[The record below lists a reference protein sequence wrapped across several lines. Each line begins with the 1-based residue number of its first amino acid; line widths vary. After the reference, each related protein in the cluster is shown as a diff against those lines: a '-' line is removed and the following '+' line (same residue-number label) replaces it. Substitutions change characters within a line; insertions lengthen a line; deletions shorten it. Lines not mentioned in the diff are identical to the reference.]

1 MSNSRLFL
9 SLTAIIGLLTL
20 AEGMHLWAVPLPTP
34 AQSAPTGS
42 QSVVKE
48 NPSDAFN
55 DLDPI
60 KIVGPVYPRLANLA
74 RFHGNVR
81 LSVTVA
87 KDGSVSDIKVL
98 SGDQHFVK
106 AAVKAVR
113 QWRYSPSEKDVRV
126 TIATIVFTQRRG
138 NAAPPALKPLT
149 AVRPVYPP
157 TAKATGIQGT
167 VTLLATVEK
176 DGSVSNLE
184 TLVGPPQLAQSAIDA
199 VRQWRY
205 PPMEK
210 VSKTD
215 VILDFTLPMG
225 GNPEDFVT
233 PPMAIYQPEPAYNN
247 SKQTKAAKSQGMV
260 RLDVMVTADGTVSD
274 VKVTKSLDKML
285 DENAV
290 QTVKTWKFLPA
301 LKAGKP
307 VPFKT
312 NVAISFRLF

>member
-1 MSNSRLFL
+1 
-9 SLTAIIGLLTL
+9 
-20 AEGMHLWAVPLPTP
+20 
-34 AQSAPTGS
+34 
-42 QSVVKE
+42 
-48 NPSDAFN
+48 
-55 DLDPI
+55 
-60 KIVGPVYPRLANLA
+60 
-74 RFHGNVR
+74 
-81 LSVTVA
+81 
-87 KDGSVSDIKVL
+87 
-98 SGDQHFVK
+98 
-106 AAVKAVR
+106 
-113 QWRYSPSEKDVRV
+113 
-126 TIATIVFTQRRG
+126 
-138 NAAPPALKPLT
+138 
-149 AVRPVYPP
+149 
-157 TAKATGIQGT
+157 
-167 VTLLATVEK
+167 
-176 DGSVSNLE
+176 
-184 TLVGPPQLAQSAIDA
+184 
-199 VRQWRY
+199 
-205 PPMEK
+205 MEK